1 MTQWILSSSVL
12 IVCIVALRRLLRG
25 RITQRVQYALWGL
38 VLVRLLVPVQF
49 GSSAI
54 SVNNVT
60 QESEFLITQEAIL
73 PTVTVDTPTAELIPT
88 LEPTVPVETTPQLPP
103 VGTVVTALW
112 ITGSIAVGLWFGYT
126 NLRFGRMLK
135 RNRVL
140 LDDDST
146 KLPVY
151 MVEDLSTPCLFG
163 SAIYVTPATVDNPQ
177 QLAHVLSHEGNHHRH
192 GDHIWSLLRCVCLV
206 VHWYNPLVWCA
217 AVLSSRDCELAC
229 DEATMAGFAIADRM
243 AYGRTLLEMTCAQ
256 TPSLLMTASTMV
268 GGKKTLKERIG
279 RIANKPNMARY
290 TVIGLSVVVM
300 CVIGFTFT
308 GAEAKDIAIIG
319 GADGPTAVFET
330 EIVESEVDI
339 VPEVSSAVLDI
350 EVTQQLATP
359 TGASIQLLVTA
370 TELDS
375 VLLYT
380 GWEEGTLNNYRFDDE
395 TEGTLFDKP
404 NETLAESKLGGQ
416 IGTIGYVYSDE
427 DSTLQDNQFY
437 LNLTVNNME
446 LKANQP
452 YTLQLSKFGTYVRN
466 QDNPSGDGVSMTPL
480 YDEVWTV
487 EIVLSADEAAVETA
501 AESTVSPVDAD
512 PTTQEP
518 DVSSM
523 STHLSGLVAADLRYQ
538 VQKQYESDATLLYAD
553 PDKAAAYVQR
563 QMAAYDQTIANRIPT
578 ADSLANQLYHGENS
592 TTEYW
597 LTAYPQGDTTLGALW
612 MQCSDTIDL
621 PALACLQLGAFDAQG
636 RLLALSEKTISHTNM
651 PLMVTTLSYPS
662 QTAYL
667 ELALYDGTNGA
678 AETLVLQDG
687 FTVDNTSEFT
697 THNGKTYGRLYSVWA
712 EVVDEYIAVVG
723 ENGNAG
729 YVESKYLLPSVTAG
743 QTLPVYNLDGVAVD
757 TFTIA
762 PIVVENATENH
773 WQTVETILKG

>member
-49 GSSAI
+49 GSTAM

-60 QESEFLITQEAIL
+60 QEPDFLIAQEAIL
-73 PTVTVDTPTAELIPT
+73 PTVTADTPTVELIPT
-88 LEPTVPVETTPQLPP
+88 LEPSVSVEATPQLPSME
-103 VGTVVTALW
+103 TIITALW

-151 MVEDLSTPCLFG
+151 MVDGLATPCLFG
-163 SAIYVTPATVDNPQ
+163 SAIYVTPTTVDNPQ
-177 QLAHVLSHEGNHHRH
+177 QLAHVLAHEGNHHRH
-192 GDHIWSLLRCVCLV
+192 GDHIWSLLRCLCLV

-217 AVLSSRDCELAC
+217 AVLSCRDCELAC
-229 DEATMAGFAIADRM
+229 DESTMESFTISDRI

-330 EIVESEVDI
+330 EIVGAE
-339 VPEVSSAVLDI
+339 VLDV

-370 TELDS
+370 TQLDS

-380 GWEEGTLNNYRFDDE
+380 GWDEVPLNNYRFGNA
-395 TEGTLFDKP
+395 TEGTLFD
-404 NETLAESKLGGQ
+404 SMD
-416 IGTIGYVYSDE
+416 GTIIQYVYSDE
-427 DSTLQDNQFY
+427 DDALQDNQFC
-437 LNLTVNNME
+437 
-446 LKANQP
+446 LKIAVENAQLEANQA
-452 YTLQLSKFGTYVRN
+452 YTLKLSAFGIYAYE
-466 QDNPSGDGVSMTPL
+466 QGDGAWHSIDITPL
-480 YDEVWTV
+480 YDDVWTV
-487 EIVLSADEAAVETA
+487 DLMLTEPETAGVLPESETEKSTDGTLVIPTVEDILANGYPVNENGETYGQAVKDSNLETPDLQLAQNADGVKGYIRESETPGAWVSTPEEAADYMETA
-501 AESTVSPVDAD
+501 QTEPSTINLYLHDGVTVIGQFEVSANSYEQSPFTSAML
-512 PTTQEP
+512 TYLEAMKEGTQAAIGYIYIP
-518 DVSSM
+518 DENQREAYLSS
-523 STHLSGLVAADLRYQ
+523 
-538 VQKQYESDATLLYAD
+538 
-553 PDKAAAYVQR
+553 P
-563 QMAAYDQTIANRIPT
+563 
-578 ADSLANQLYHGENS
+578 
-592 TTEYW
+592 
-597 LTAYPQGDTTLGALW
+597 
-612 MQCSDTIDL
+612 DTIDTYFIQSMEQVNENL
-621 PALACLQLGAFDAQG
+621 WAYTLLISGFSATDTLQEIFNFVGY
-636 RLLALSEKTISHTNM
+636 I
-651 PLMVTTLSYPS
+651 
-662 QTAYL
+662 
-667 ELALYDGTNGA
+667 DG
-678 AETLVLQDG
+678 Q
-687 FTVDNTSEFT
+687 
-697 THNGKTYGRLYSVWA
+697 YW
-712 EVVDEYIAVVG
+712 
-723 ENGNAG
+723 
-729 YVESKYLLPSVTAG
+729 
-743 QTLPVYNLDGVAVD
+743 VYNNQANIPDSLRTGLDPDNYQYLDESNLGLPDAYD
-757 TFTIA
+757 
-762 PIVVENATENH
+762 
-773 WQTVETILKG
+773 